1 MNALTPL
8 NSHYFLYVDD
18 SLLIFKSRNYN
29 NKCFYNL
36 NVKHPNI
43 KLGCLAFLDI
53 NVSRPVM
60 LGWASICLAIIFEV
74 LWFTFPL
81 RPAGLCGG
89 EGVEGCNSAIIF
101 GPPMNSPVF
110 TDISLSYLL
119 FTTAHTAAV

>member
-89 EGVEGCNSAIIF
+89 EGYEGCNSAIIF
-101 GPPMNSPVF
+101 GPPMNIF
-110 TDISLSYLL
+110 E
-119 FTTAHTAAV
+119 